1 MGKLVGI
8 VIVVTGLAVWL
19 AVWLLPVYVL
29 IAASV
34 LVDPQDWREVKWSL
48 RVAAFASGAIGV
60 AAWHAHG
67 TLIGEFVIPDFGQ
80 IAQTVAW
87 TWAGGLGCAVV
98 ALIVGL
104 GLRLSRQRNSKPRSG
119 AT

>member
-8 VIVVTGLAVWL
+8 VILVTVLAVWL

-29 IAASV
+29 ILASV
-34 LVDPQDWREVKWSL
+34 LVNPQDWREVKWSL

-60 AAWHAHG
+60 AAWHTHG
-67 TLIGEFVIPDFGQ
+67 PLIGEFAVPDFGQ
-80 IAQTVAW
+80 IARTVAW

-98 ALIVGL
+98 ALIVGV
-104 GLRLSRQRNSKPRSG
+104 GLRLIRQRSSKPRTG
-119 AT
+119 AA

>member
-1 MGKLVGI
+1 MGKLIGI
-8 VIVVTGLAVWL
+8 FILVTVLAVWL

-29 IAASV
+29 ILAGA
-34 LVDPQDWREVKWSL
+34 LVNPRDWREIKWSL

-67 TLIGEFVIPDFGQ
+67 PLIGEFVIPDFGQ

-98 ALIVGL
+98 ALIVGA
-104 GLRLSRQRNSKPRSG
+104 GLRVIRQRHSKPRPG
-119 AT
+119 AA